1 MMKDFRDKVIVIT
14 GGGSG
19 LGQEFAVQL
28 YQASARLAL
37 CDLDQNGLEET
48 LQITGDPGER
58 VKLFQID
65 VSDQNAVEQFAR
77 DVESQ
82 LGPADMLIN
91 NAGICLI
98 PETFE
103 DTADEQFRK
112 VIDVNMWGP
121 YYGIRAFLPQLKNRP
136 EANIVNISSLA
147 GIVGMY
153 GHSAYSM
160 SKAAL
165 RGLSQALQSELSG
178 SQVHLTVVHPGGV
191 ETNLIKNAPNLE
203 ENLQVKAHR
212 NFTEMSFQTA
222 DKTVKKIIK
231 GVQKNKAQVIIGL
244 DSRLI
249 LLIKALFPK
258 AHPNIIRVL
267 FSQANFKNDP
277 PWRNKRP

>member
-1 MMKDFRDKVIVIT
+1 MRFESKTVIVT

-19 LGQEFAVQL
+19 I
-28 YQASARLAL
+28 
-37 CDLDQNGLEET
+37 GLEVAKRFVNEGANVVINGRDAAK
-48 LQITGDPGER
+48 LSAAADVIDATGTHVATVAADIAKPATAVKIVEAATER
-58 VKLFQID
+58 FGGVDI
-65 VSDQNAVEQFAR
+65 
-77 DVESQ
+77 
-82 LGPADMLIN
+82 LIN

-98 PETFE
+98 PQTFE
-103 DTADEQFRK
+103 ETPDDQFQK

-121 YYGIRAFLPQLKNRP
+121 FYGIRAFLPQLKTRP

-191 ETNLIKNAPNLE
+191 KTNLIKNAPNLDE
-203 ENLQVKAHR
+203 SLQEKAHR

-222 DKTVKKIIK
+222 EKTVRKIIK
-231 GVQKNKAQVIIGL
+231 AVQKNRPQVIIGL
-244 DSRLI
+244 DAGLI
-249 LLIKALFPK
+249 LMIKGLFPK

-267 FSQANFKNDP
+267 FSQANFKDDP
-277 PWRNKRP
+277 PWKTARK

>member
-1 MMKDFRDKVIVIT
+1 MKYFQDKICVIT
-14 GGGSG
+14 GAGSG
-19 LGQEFAVQL
+19 LGRDFAIQL
-28 YQASARLAL
+28 YQKGAKLAL
-37 CDLDQNGLEET
+37 CDLDQDSLEKT
-48 LQITGDPGER
+48 LQRTGDDGIR
-58 VKLFQID
+58 VKLFQVD
-65 VSDQNAVEQFAR
+65 VSDQSAMEELAL

-98 PETFE
+98 PGTFE

-136 EANIVNISSLA
+136 EASIVNISSLA

-178 SQVHLTVVHPGGV
+178 SKVHLTVVHPGGV
-191 ETNLIKNAPNLE
+191 KTNLIKNAPNLE
-203 ENLQVKAHR
+203 ENLQEKAHR

-231 GVQKNKAQVIIGL
+231 GIQKNKAQVIIGL

-258 AHPNIIRVL
+258 AHPNIIRLL

-277 PWRNKRP
+277 PWRTKRP